1 MKIWFQNRRY
11 KCKRQLCEK
20 PLDGS
25 TSEEIISNNNLNS
38 PENHQELSNDDVL
51 MPEEDQDDTQIY
63 HPQSESSPILP
74 PYSTLYGNPVQQN
87 QYGYNPAI
95 SHQQQPDFYQAVAPG
110 MPPVAVNDAAAAAH
124 FYGTFHQQQQQ
135 HLNNYSSSVRAW

>member
-38 PENHQELSNDDVL
+38 PENNQELSNDDLL
-51 MPEEDQDDTQIY
+51 MPEDDQDDTQIY

-87 QYGYNPAI
+87 QQYGYPAI
-95 SHQQQPDFYQAVAPG
+95 SQQQPDFYQAVAPA